1 MGELWKISCYD
12 GTEEQWTED
21 VRLSDQDMR
30 TLLQMLLC
38 RTLGPHEI
46 IAAVT
51 GQRDHLLEI
60 RQEGKGMYTAGPNVM
75 HYTAQRLESKGA
87 SGLG

>member
-1 MGELWKISCYD
+1 MEELWKVCCE
-12 GTEEQWTED
+12 GEEEWTEE
-21 VRLSDQDMR
+21 VRLSDPDMR

-38 RTLGPHEI
+38 RTLEPNEI

-60 RQEGKGMYTAGPNVM
+60 RQEGDGLYTASPNLM
-75 HYTAQRLESKGA
+75 RYTARKI
-87 SGLG
+87 